1 MIMSKNNTTAP
12 SYLSKESREWF
23 GLVATSFELEPHHV
37 RLLVLACEAWDEKE
51 SARAEVAKSGETFID
66 RYGQPREHP
75 AVGTGRQARIQFAR
89 LVRDLGLYVESPAE
103 SRPNRIGGQK
113 W

>member
-1 MIMSKNNTTAP
+1 MTAKQNLP
-12 SYLSKESREWF
+12 KAPAYLSKETRKWYGQILTEF
-23 GLVATSFELEPHHV
+23 RLEPHHV

-51 SARAEVAKSGETFID
+51 SARATVAKSGASYVD

-75 AVGTGRQARIQFAR
+75 AVGTGRQARIAFAR
-89 LVRDLGLYVESPAE
+89 LVRDLALDIESPAE